1 MQIKKFLMVIE
12 KLSNEVWMAIKKL
25 FKTILTVIIIL
36 IKKVWIGIVKLFGW
50 NLVLPKKGT
59 RTEMERCVFVAAPHT
74 SSLDF
79 FVGAAY
85 LWSCC
90 SNGRMFIKKEY
101 FHGLLGWILGK
112 FGGISVD
119 RGNKNNNMVEA
130 MVREFNKGE
139 PFSLAITPEA
149 TRKRRDRWTRGF
161 IRIADEANVPIVPT
175 YIDFSKKEI
184 GAFDAISLADY
195 RDEKGK
201 LSKEKEE
208 EVVRRV
214 RSLYHASMAKHPE
227 NFAEL

>member
-1 MQIKKFLMVIE
+1 M
-12 KLSNEVWMAIKKL
+12 KKL
-25 FKTILTVIIIL
+25 
-36 IKKVWIGIVKLFGW
+36 WISIVKLLGW
-50 NLVLPKKGT
+50 RLNLPKKGS
-59 RTEMERCVFVAAPHT
+59 RPEMERCVYVVAPHT

-79 FVGAAY
+79 IIGATY

-90 SNGRMFIKKEY
+90 SNGRVFIKKEL
-101 FHGLLGWILGK
+101 FWWPLGSLLRKL
-112 FGGISVD
+112 GGISVD

-130 MVREFNKGE
+130 MVSEFDKNK

-161 IRIADEANVPIVPT
+161 IGIADEANVPIVPT

-184 GAFDAISLADY
+184 GAFDKISLDDY

-208 EVVRRV
+208 EVVRKV

-227 NFAEL
+227 DFAEL